1 MRCGAAAEPL
11 LQGRLCRGRR
21 AREGAGEGGRRW
33 VRARARAQPRSW
45 RLGRSGRNNA
55 AVRPPACPGGRQT
68 IAILCESRSR
78 STRHLGILTCI
89 FSKQSHAH
97 ACNNS
102 SLLFLPPGRTSTRPW
117 HLACIGLVD
126 FRTTFAALHPAPT
139 QFPIFLICLCTCM
152 CMRMHAAHA
161 HAWTVSN
168 YLLVSLIL
176 SYCITSAFLG

>member
-1 MRCGAAAEPL
+1 M
-11 LQGRLCRGRR
+11 
-21 AREGAGEGGRRW
+21 
-33 VRARARAQPRSW
+33 RARARAQPRSW

-139 QFPIFLICLCTCM
+139 QFPIFLICLCTCACA
-152 CMRMHAAHA
+152 CMLHMHTHGHGHAHA
-161 HAWTVSN
+161 HASF
-168 YLLVSLIL
+168 SLRKATTPKNPVPL
-176 SYCITSAFLG
+176 AGWGGAVGAVRAVR